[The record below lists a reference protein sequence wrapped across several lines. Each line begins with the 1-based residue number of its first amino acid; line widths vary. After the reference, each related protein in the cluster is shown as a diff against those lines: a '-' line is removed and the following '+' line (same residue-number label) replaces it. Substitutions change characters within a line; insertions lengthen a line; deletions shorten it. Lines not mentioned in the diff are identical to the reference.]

1 MTLED
6 LDKWQVHIEKP
17 VKTSYRGIDVYKL
30 TTWVQG
36 PVMLQTL
43 NILENFDLAS
53 MGYNSTRYIHTLY
66 QAMNLAYA
74 DRDFYYGDPYF
85 PPEEPVQGLLSK
97 DYAKKRASLIL
108 PDRNNADAGPGD
120 PYEYQ
125 PGNNPY
131 LELIKNLQS
140 SNITEPG
147 VQPDDD
153 AFFKGTTS
161 IQAADEE
168 GWIVSV
174 TPSGGWIPAF
184 IAGETGIG
192 MSQRMQSFVLD
203 PAENPYN
210 VLEPGKRPRA
220 TLTPGMALKNGKPYL
235 SFAVQGG
242 DAQDQDL
249 LQFFLNM
256 VEFDMNVQEATEAP
270 SFLSFQLHDSFGDH
284 KKEPGRLAVNESVSE
299 FIQDQLTEMGY
310 NVEVGLY
317 GSRDRTSGPV
327 NAIYFD
333 WENGTFQGGSSNYG
347 DDYGI
352 AW

>member
-1 MTLED
+1 
-6 LDKWQVHIEKP
+6 VHIETP

-43 NILENFDLAS
+43 NILENFDIAA
-53 MGYNSTRYIHTLY
+53 MGYNSTRYIHTIY
-66 QAMNLAYA
+66 QAMNLAFA
-74 DRDFYYGDPYF
+74 DRDFYYGDPYY
-85 PPEEPVQGLLSK
+85 PPEEPIRGLLSK
-97 DYAKKRASLIL
+97 EYARERASQID
-108 PDRNNADAGPGD
+108 PESNNPFVGPGD

-125 PGNNPY
+125 PGSNPFLHY
-131 LELIKNLQS
+131 LENLQS
-140 SNITEPG
+140 ANITEPG
-147 VQPDDD
+147 ALPDDD

-161 IQAADEE
+161 IQTADEE

-174 TPSGGWIPAF
+174 TPSGAWIPAF
-184 IAGETGIG
+184 IAGNTGIG
-192 MSQRMQSFVLD
+192 LSQRMQSFVLD

-220 TLTPGMALKNGKPYL
+220 TLTPGMAFKDGLPYL

-242 DAQDQDL
+242 DAQDQNL

-256 VEFDMNVQEATEAP
+256 VEFGMNVQEAAEADN
-270 SFLSFQLHDSFGDH
+270 FLSFQLHDSFGEH
-284 KKEPGRLAVNESVSE
+284 KKEPGRLAVNESVSDV
-299 FIQDQLTEMGY
+299 IRNQLTRMGY
-310 NVEVGLY
+310 DVEVGVY
-317 GSRDRTSGPV
+317 GNRERTSGPI
-327 NAIYFD
+327 NAIFFD
-333 WENGTFQGGSSNYG
+333 QENGTFQGGSSNHG